1 MKKYN
6 LLILIIL
13 LILGLLTE
21 FINGKFNEY
30 IIFDIIKTII
40 LAICLIFSLYF
51 YKRKEGSKKD

>member
-13 LILGLLTE
+13 LNLGLFTE
-21 FINGKFNEY
+21 FINGKFNDY
-30 IIFDIIKTII
+30 STFDIVKIII

-51 YKRKEGSKKD
+51 YKRKDSSEKS

>member
-13 LILGLLTE
+13 LTLGLFTE
-21 FINGKFNEY
+21 FINGKLNDY
-30 IIFDIIKTII
+30 SIFDIIKTII

-51 YKRKEGSKKD
+51 FKRKDSSEKS

>member
-30 IIFDIIKTII
+30 SIFDIIKTII